1 MKIRRMS
8 EEDRSIEAKK
18 EQARLSKHVV
28 CRYRSTKEFKQFM
41 VSFTF
46 SVYPIHQLQQMNR

>member
-1 MKIRRMS
+1 MQLNEMLLYRNKLFFNQDRDIRSDREMRDLKIRRMS

-28 CRYRSTKEFKQFM
+28 SR
-41 VSFTF
+41 
-46 SVYPIHQLQQMNR
+46 

>member
-1 MKIRRMS
+1 MS

-28 CRYRSTKEFKQFM
+28 SQKSYQNFNNS
-41 VSFTF
+41 SSF
-46 SVYPIHQLQQMNR
+46 SVYLIHHH

>member
-18 EQARLSKHVV
+18 EQARLSKHIVSPSSHSKDDFV
-28 CRYRSTKEFKQFM
+28 NLRLAST
-41 VSFTF
+41 
-46 SVYPIHQLQQMNR
+46 

>member
-1 MKIRRMS
+1 MRTDRDVRDMQMRRMS

-28 CRYRSTKEFKQFM
+28 CHEKAKASICRIKKTC
-41 VSFTF
+41 
-46 SVYPIHQLQQMNR
+46 L

>member
-18 EQARLSKHVV
+18 EQARLSKHI
-28 CRYRSTKEFKQFM
+28 
-41 VSFTF
+41 VSKIIHSIKKTSICSLF
-46 SVYPIHQLQQMNR
+46 SVYLIHHRQIMNR

>member
-18 EQARLSKHVV
+18 EQARLSKHIVNQSAIK
-28 CRYRSTKEFKQFM
+28 RRIFSNL
-41 VSFTF
+41 SFLF
-46 SVYPIHQLQQMNR
+46 I